1 MSFRATTSADDDAYV
16 DDDAYGDDEGDDHA
30 AGDDGDDD
38 DDGDVDDDAIDSDS
52 ASPTGRPLHSADR
65 GLFSAL
71 PARAANTRDAFG
83 ANFDTFSA
91 NGHNRR
97 KVWGPSSSSA
107 SWSYVQTHACANL
120 SVHAS

>member
-1 MSFRATTSADDDAYV
+1 MSFLATTSTDDDAYV

-30 AGDDGDDD
+30 AGDDDDD
-38 DDGDVDDDAIDSDS
+38 DDDDDVDDDSIDSDS
-52 ASPTGRPLHSADR
+52 PTERPLHSADR

-71 PARAANTRDAFG
+71 SASAANTRDAFG

-91 NGHNRR
+91 SGHNRR

-107 SWSYVQTHACANL
+107 SWSYVQTHACADV